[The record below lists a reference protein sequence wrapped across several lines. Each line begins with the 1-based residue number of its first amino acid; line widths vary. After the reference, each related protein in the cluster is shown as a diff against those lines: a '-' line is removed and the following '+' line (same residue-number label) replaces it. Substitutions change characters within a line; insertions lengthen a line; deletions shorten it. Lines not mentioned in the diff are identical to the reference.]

1 MRMNEVLGGVGGGD
15 FGEGK
20 RTERKGRVWT
30 KFGLMDG

>member
-1 MRMNEVLGGVGGGD
+1 MRMNEVLGGVGGD

>member
-1 MRMNEVLGGVGGGD
+1 MRMNEVLGGD